1 MLAGN
6 QFVDLIIC
14 IICNFFPVFL
24 VRINMHNQNVAEYTH
39 CRAFFEVLELE
50 IFFSYNGT
58 LIYHLLVT
66 FTAIDSPDIVLSR
79 THPRYV
85 NSECCFT
92 FMSLYSIFKL
102 TDILCLLFTCKK
114 NWFCFF
120 PHQNGYSICYQQT
133 SHKGFLS
140 LHWVV
145 LRFSQRHIMFNIHES
160 SA

>member
-102 TDILCLLFTCKK
+102 TDILYCLLAKRIDFV
-114 NWFCFF
+114 FF
-120 PHQNGYSICYQQT
+120 LIKMDTQFVINKPVT
-133 SHKGFLS
+133 KVF
-140 LHWVV
+140 
-145 LRFSQRHIMFNIHES
+145 
-160 SA
+160 